1 MYVVNCFGGMEVGR
15 LALDRLGIIPTSYY
29 SSEIDPHAMKIAS
42 KNYPDIIQLGDV
54 NNWRDW
60 DIEWKFVD
68 LVMGGFPCQA
78 WSVAGK
84 QQGDR
89 DPRGQLFWVMLDIM
103 KHVMEC
109 NPNAKYLMENVR
121 MSNAFEKYITHHTE
135 QALPNVNKYLINSSL
150 VSAQNR
156 KRFYWTNIDG
166 VEQPKD
172 RGIVLKDIL
181 EKEPVD
187 VKYNAGINLIKNYR
201 GGNQLNPNYKS
212 QANTIHSLEGKAGT
226 ICAGTHG
233 YANGY
238 VQNNVSDSG
247 LILEGHATN
256 LKGHD
261 YVRRIY
267 SPDGKAPSLCASS
280 GGNLEP
286 KISVKGARM
295 VGRRLDA
302 SGTRKDHDKS
312 IPIKQMIEVR
322 DDDKT
327 NCLTTV
333 TKDSILVENMSW
345 RKLTPLECERLQTVP
360 DGYTEGVS
368 NTQRYKM
375 LGNGWTVDVIAHI
388 LKGI

>member
-1 MYVVNCFGGMEVGR
+1 MYVVNLFGGCEVGR
-15 LALDRLGIIPTSYY
+15 LALDRLGIIPTRYY

-42 KNYPDIIQLGDV
+42 KNYPDIIQLGDI

-60 DIEWKFVD
+60 DIQWKFVD

-166 VEQPKD
+166 IEQPKD

-181 EKEPVD
+181 EDGLTDRTKSHCLD
-187 VKYNAGINLIKNYR
+187 ANYFK
-201 GGNQLNPNYKS
+201 GGNLKSYFEKHRRQL
-212 QANTIHSLEGKAGT
+212 
-226 ICAGTHG
+226 
-233 YANGY
+233 
-238 VQNNVSDSG
+238 VFSDDKMCHVG
-247 LILEGHATN
+247 DAD

-261 YVRRIY
+261 YVRRVY
-267 SPDGKAPSLCASS
+267 APEGKSPSLCASS

-286 KISVKGARM
+286 KVLVKGARM

-375 LGNGWTVDVIAHI
+375 LGNGWTCDVIAHI

>member
-1 MYVVNCFGGMEVGR
+1 MYVVNLFGGMEVGR
-15 LALDRLGIIPTSYY
+15 LSLDRLGITPTRYY
-29 SSEIDPHAMKIAS
+29 SSEKDPHAMKVAS
-42 KNYPDIIQLGDV
+42 KNFPDIIQLGDI

-60 DIEWKFVD
+60 DIEWQFVD
-68 LVMGGFPCQA
+68 LVMGGFPCQS

-84 QQGDR
+84 QTGDR
-89 DPRGQLFWVMLDIM
+89 DSRGQLFWVMLDIM
-103 KHVMEC
+103 QHVMEC

-156 KRFYWTNIDG
+156 KRFYWTNIEG
-166 VEQPKD
+166 IEQPKD

-181 EKEPVD
+181 EDGLTDRTKSHCLD
-187 VKYNAGINLIKNYR
+187 ANYFK
-201 GGNQLNPNYKS
+201 GGNLKSYFEKHRRQLVFSPNGMCHVGD
-212 QANTIHSLEGKAGT
+212 ADL
-226 ICAGTHG
+226 
-233 YANGY
+233 NGNQSIKRVY
-238 VQNNVSDSG
+238 H
-247 LILEGHATN
+247 E
-256 LKGHD
+256 
-261 YVRRIY
+261 
-267 SPDGKAPSLCASS
+267 DGKAPTLTTM
-280 GGNLEP
+280 GGGHREP
-286 KISVKGARM
+286 KVLVKGARM

-302 SGTRKDHDKS
+302 SGTRKDNDKS

-375 LGNGWTVDVIAHI
+375 LGNGWTCDVIAHI
-388 LKGI
+388 LKGL